1 MTKTLEIKL
10 REYLSKSL
18 YSSQRIKDYFL
29 PILLA
34 KGQVTRE
41 ELKKEFVKL
50 KAAPDE
56 SQAGYFLSL
65 NLINRNKWKDY
76 LRQVIYY
83 DFPNY
88 KWVKDNFMIK
98 KEYVDMVKK
107 LLTNNYNF

>member
-1 MTKTLEIKL
+1 M
-10 REYLSKSL
+10 

-65 NLINRNKWKDY
+65 ISNQLGHKWKDY

-88 KWVKDNFMIK
+88 KWEKDNFMIK
-98 KEYVDMVKK
+98 KEYVDLVKK
-107 LLTNNYNF
+107 ILTK